1 MIPLVDVRRVS
12 KAYASPAGPVRA
24 LAAVSLSVD
33 AGGICAM
40 VGPSGSGK
48 STLLGLIGGLDRPT
62 SGELWV
68 CGARLDAMPARLR
81 ARFRL
86 AHVGF
91 IFQANNLI
99 PILTVAENVALPL
112 SLSPLSIRERRRR
125 VDGLLE
131 ELDLRGLAARRP
143 AELSG
148 GQQQRVGIA
157 RALVLNPALVL
168 ADEPTAHLD
177 VDTGREVMTLLR
189 SLNDRHGTTLIFST
203 HDPAIEAVATQRCV
217 LRGGRVIEAQE
228 TEPTIAWPS
237 CFASPSAI
245 SSATLDGR

>member
-1 MIPLVDVRRVS
+1 MPLVDVRRVS
-12 KAYASPAGPVRA
+12 KEYASPAGPVRA
-24 LAAVSLSVD
+24 LTAVSLSVE
-33 AGGICAM
+33 AGSICAM

-48 STLLGLIGGLDRPT
+48 STLLGLMGGLDRPT

-68 CGARLDAMPARLR
+68 CGVRLSDMPARLR

-86 AHVGF
+86 AHIGF

-99 PILTVAENVALPL
+99 PILTAAENIALPL
-112 SLSPLSIRERRRR
+112 SLSPLSVRERRRR
-125 VDGLLE
+125 VDALLD
-131 ELDLRGLAARRP
+131 ELDLRALAARRP

-157 RALVLNPALVL
+157 RALVLNPELVL

-189 SLNDRHGTTLIFST
+189 SLNARRGTTLVFST
-203 HDPAIEAVATQRCV
+203 HDPAIEAIAAQRCV
-217 LRGGRVIEAQE
+217 LRGGCVVDEQV
-228 TEPTIAWPS
+228 TEPAIAWQS
-237 CFASPSAI
+237 SFASPSAI